1 MNIQKL
7 MKQAQQMQQKMQEAQ
22 ASLGTRTVEAAVG
35 GGKVTVVATAA
46 GEVVSIK
53 IDPSIVD
60 PTDVEFLQELVLS
73 GVQAAIAQGQALA
86 SSEMGKLTGGMG
98 LPPGMGF

>member
-1 MNIQKL
+1 MDIAKL
-7 MKQAQQMQQKMQEAQ
+7 MKQAQQMQQKVQQAQESLSSRTIE
-22 ASLGTRTVEAAVG
+22 ASVG

-46 GEVVSIK
+46 GDVLSIK

-60 PTDVEFLQELVLS
+60 PNDVEFLEELVLT
-73 GVQAAIAQGQALA
+73 GVKQAIQEGKTLA
-86 SSEMGKLTGGMG
+86 ASELGKVTGGMG

>member
-1 MNIQKL
+1 MDIAKL
-7 MKQAQQMQQKMQEAQ
+7 MKQAQQMQQKVQQAQE
-22 ASLGTRTVEAAVG
+22 SLSSKTVEASVG

-46 GEVVSIK
+46 GDVLSIK

-60 PTDVEFLQELVLS
+60 PSDVEFLEELVLT
-73 GVQAAIAQGQALA
+73 GVKQAIQEGKTLA
-86 SSEMGKLTGGMG
+86 ASELGKVTGGMG

>member
-1 MNIQKL
+1 MDIAKL
-7 MKQAQQMQQKMQEAQ
+7 MKQAQQMQQKVQQAQE
-22 ASLGTRTVEAAVG
+22 SLSSRTVEASVG

-46 GEVVSIK
+46 GDVLSIK

-60 PTDVEFLQELVLS
+60 PSDVEFLEELVLT
-73 GVQAAIAQGQALA
+73 GVKQAIQEGKTLA
-86 SSEMGKLTGGMG
+86 ASELGKVTGGMG